1 MPTSV
6 TAYINILFPCSCL
19 LWTAK
24 ESVTPQNMVILVK
37 KITVLQNFLSQSALN
52 NWGRNVVAI
61 LTFQNIFKSA
71 LYFGEPLQRSSVLP
85 WLCKPH

>member
-1 MPTSV
+1 M

-24 ESVTPQNMVILVK
+24 ESEIPQNMVIPVK
-37 KITVLQNFLSQSALN
+37 KITVLQNLLSQAALN

-61 LTFQNIFKSA
+61 
-71 LYFGEPLQRSSVLP
+71 
-85 WLCKPH
+85 